1 MEPWWFL
8 EPLFYTA
15 FVSLLIG
22 AIIAEIVDR
31 ITDGQGFA
39 APIIATISLIPLIIW
54 ILLAVLW
61 EVIWLLWAIW
71 SPFI

>member
-15 FVSLLIG
+15 FVILLIG
-22 AIIAEIVDR
+22 YIIALIVDKA
-31 ITDGQGFA
+31 TDGQGFA
-39 APIIATISLIPLIIW
+39 ALIIATISTIPLIITV
-54 ILLAVLW
+54 LLAALW
-61 EVIWLLWAIW
+61 LVVWIFWVIW

>member
-15 FVSLLIG
+15 FVILLIG
-22 AIIAEIVDR
+22 IIISEIVDKA
-31 ITDGQGFA
+31 TDGQSFA
-39 APIIATISLIPLIIW
+39 PSIIAMISMIPLIICV
-54 ILLAVLW
+54 LLMALW
-61 EVIWLLWAIW
+61 LVIWLLWAIW

>member
-15 FVSLLIG
+15 FVILLIG
-22 AIIAEIVDR
+22 YIIALIVDKA
-31 ITDGQGFA
+31 TDGQGFA
-39 APIIATISLIPLIIW
+39 ALIIAKISTIPLIITV
-54 ILLAVLW
+54 LLAALW
-61 EVIWLLWAIW
+61 LVVWIFWVIW

>member
-15 FVSLLIG
+15 FVILLIG
-22 AIIAEIVDR
+22 HIIALIVDKA
-31 ITDGQGFA
+31 TDGQGFA
-39 APIIATISLIPLIIW
+39 ALIIAKISTIPLIITV
-54 ILLAVLW
+54 LLAALW
-61 EVIWLLWAIW
+61 LVVWIFWVIW

>member
-15 FVSLLIG
+15 FVILLIG
-22 AIIAEIVDR
+22 WIIALIVDKA
-31 ITDGQGFA
+31 TDGQGFA
-39 APIIATISLIPLIIW
+39 PYIITMIAAIPIIIT
-54 ILLAVLW
+54 ILLAALW
-61 EVIWLLWAIW
+61 LVVWIFWVIW

>member
-15 FVSLLIG
+15 FVILLIG
-22 AIIAEIVDR
+22 YIIALIVDKA
-31 ITDGQGFA
+31 TNGQGFA
-39 APIIATISLIPLIIW
+39 AHIIATISTIPLIITV
-54 ILLAVLW
+54 LLAALW
-61 EVIWLLWAIW
+61 LVVWIFWVIW

>member
-15 FVSLLIG
+15 FAILLIG
-22 AIIAEIVDR
+22 WIIGLIVDKAM
-31 ITDGQGFA
+31 DGQGFA
-39 APIIATISLIPLIIW
+39 ALIIMTISAIPIIIT
-54 ILLAVLW
+54 ILLATLW
-61 EVIWLLWAIW
+61 LIIWLLWAIW